1 MIRKESLMSFFLS
14 ILLLLSAAVLA
25 GEIAARLSPPAA
37 ADSAVSTAANAA
49 VKSLSASESFTV
61 VIDSGH
67 GGMDPGNVADDGTEE
82 KTLNLAIAKKLQT
95 FLEANDVTVIM
106 TRTDD
111 SGLYSEDSSNKK
123 VEDMK
128 NRVAL
133 MEEASPDLVVSIH
146 QNSYSSASIRGA
158 QVFYYTTSSSG
169 KALAGILQ
177 ASLIRRLDPD
187 NTRQAKANDTYYLL
201 KKTSVPIVIAECGFM
216 SNPGELALL
225 KDEDYQARVAWALCM
240 GIMEYLN
247 TQ

>member
-1 MIRKESLMSFFLS
+1 MVRKESLLS
-14 ILLLLSAAVLA
+14 CILSLLLLLSALVLMR
-25 GEIAARLSPPAA
+25 EAA
-37 ADSAVSTAANAA
+37 AYYTLSTAVSSPA
-49 VKSLSASESFTV
+49 KSFTV

-82 KTLNLAIAKKLQT
+82 KGLNLAIAAKLQS
-95 FLEANDVTVIM
+95 FLEANDITVIM

-111 SGLYSEDSSNKK
+111 SGLYAENSSSKK

-146 QNSYSSASIRGA
+146 QNSYSDSSIKGA
-158 QVFYYTTSSSG
+158 QVFYYTTSAKSQ
-169 KALAGILQ
+169 ALAEVLQ
-177 ASLIRRLDPD
+177 ASLVKRLDPD
-187 NTRQAKANDTYYLL
+187 NTRQAKVNDTYYLL

-216 SNPGELALL
+216 SNPEELTLL
-225 KDEDYQARVAWALCM
+225 KDEDYQTKVAWALYM

-247 TQ
+247 TRYCE

>member
-1 MIRKESLMSFFLS
+1 MVRKGTLLS
-14 ILLLLSAAVLA
+14 CILTLLLLLAALVLLREAAVYRTL
-25 GEIAARLSPPAA
+25 
-37 ADSAVSTAANAA
+37 STAVGSS
-49 VKSLSASESFTV
+49 VKSFTV

-82 KTLNLAIAKKLQT
+82 KELNLAIAVKLQS

-111 SGLYSEDSSNKK
+111 SGLYDENSSNKK

-133 MEEASPDLVVSIH
+133 MEEASPDLVISIH
-146 QNSYSSASIRGA
+146 QNSYSGSSIKGA
-158 QVFYYTTSSSG
+158 QVFYYTTSTKSQ
-169 KALAGILQ
+169 ALAEILQ
-177 ASLIRRLDPD
+177 ASLIKRLNPD

-201 KKTSVPIVIAECGFM
+201 KKTSAPIVIAECGFM
-216 SNPGELALL
+216 SNPEELALL
-225 KDEDYQARVAWALCM
+225 KDEDYQTKVAWALYM

-247 TQ
+247 TQQRT

>member
-1 MIRKESLMSFFLS
+1 MVRKESLLS
-14 ILLLLSAAVLA
+14 CILSLLLLLSALVLIR
-25 GEIAARLSPPAA
+25 EAA
-37 ADSAVSTAANAA
+37 AYYTLSTAVSSPA
-49 VKSLSASESFTV
+49 KSFTV

-82 KTLNLAIAKKLQT
+82 KGLNLAIAAKLQS
-95 FLEANDVTVIM
+95 FLEANDITVIM

-111 SGLYSEDSSNKK
+111 SGLYGENSSSKK

-146 QNSYSSASIRGA
+146 QNSYSDSSIKGA
-158 QVFYYTTSSSG
+158 QVFYYTTSAKSQ
-169 KALAGILQ
+169 ALAEVLQ
-177 ASLIRRLDPD
+177 ASLVKRLDPD

-216 SNPGELALL
+216 SNPEELTLL
-225 KDEDYQARVAWALCM
+225 KDEDYQTKVAWALYM
-240 GIMEYLN
+240 GIMEYLH
-247 TQ
+247 TQQLT

>member
-14 ILLLLSAAVLA
+14 ILLLLSALVLA
-25 GEIAARLSPPAA
+25 REVAARFTLST
-37 ADSAVSTAANAA
+37 AVSF
-49 VKSLSASESFTV
+49 SADSFTV

-67 GGMDPGNVADDGTEE
+67 GGIDPGNVASDGTEE
-82 KTLNLAIAKKLQT
+82 KTLNLAIALKLKT

-106 TRTDD
+106 TRADD
-111 SGLYSEDSSNKK
+111 SGLYAESSSNKK

-133 MEEASPDLVVSIH
+133 MEKASPDLVVSIH
-146 QNSYSSASIRGA
+146 QNSYSSATIKGA
-158 QVFYYTTSSSG
+158 QVFYYTTSLQS
-169 KALAGILQ
+169 KALAEILQ
-177 ASLIRRLDPD
+177 ASLIKRLDPD

-216 SNPGELALL
+216 SNPDELALL
-225 KDEDYQARVAWALCM
+225 KDEDYQSKVAWALYM

-247 TQ
+247 SQ

>member
-1 MIRKESLMSFFLS
+1 MVRKESLLTYTLG
-14 ILLLLSAAVLA
+14 ILLVLA
-25 GEIAARLSPPAA
+25 VVVLGWESAYYALS
-37 ADSAVSTAANAA
+37 TQ
-49 VKSLSASESFTV
+49 SASVSSSTENFTI

-82 KTLNLAIAKKLQT
+82 KELNLAIAEKLQF
-95 FLEANDVTVIM
+95 FLEANDIAVIM

-111 SGLYSEDSSNKK
+111 SGLYSENSSNKK

-133 MEEASPDLVVSIH
+133 MEEASPDLVISIH
-146 QNSYSSASIRGA
+146 QNSYSDSSIKGA
-158 QVFYYTTSSSG
+158 QVFYYTTSVKSQ
-169 KALAGILQ
+169 ALAEILQ
-177 ASLIRRLDPD
+177 ASLIRRLNPD

-216 SNPGELALL
+216 SSPEELALL
-225 KDEDYQARVAWALCM
+225 KDEDYQDKVAWALCI
-240 GIMEYLN
+240 GILEYLN